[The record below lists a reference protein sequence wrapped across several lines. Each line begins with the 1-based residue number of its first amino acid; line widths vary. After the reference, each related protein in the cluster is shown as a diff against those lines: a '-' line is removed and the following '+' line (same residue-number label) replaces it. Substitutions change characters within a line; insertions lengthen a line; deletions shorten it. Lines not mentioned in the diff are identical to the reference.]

1 MGKEFSSTKLK
12 SKLCFILFGYESKV
26 LDLVNEVIGD
36 DMIVLIY
43 GGWIGEKTDVSVLEN
58 HIKKNLDMDI
68 RFDEELI
75 KRPQLYK
82 LK

>member
-1 MGKEFSSTKLK
+1 MKQSFD
-12 SKLCFILFGYESKV
+12 ESKV

-43 GGWIGEKTDVSVLEN
+43 DGWIGKKTDVSILQN